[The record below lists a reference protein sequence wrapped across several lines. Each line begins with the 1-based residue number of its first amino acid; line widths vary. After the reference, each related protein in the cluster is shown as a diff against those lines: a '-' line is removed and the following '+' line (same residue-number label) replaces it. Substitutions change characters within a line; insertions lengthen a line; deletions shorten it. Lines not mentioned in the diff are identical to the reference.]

1 MQSNNRSAPARQKA
15 RHPAGVDSAP
25 VRLKLLF
32 VIIARGKAEFFS
44 DLLQSFSVNLQ
55 MSVGAQ
61 GTANTDMLRLLGL
74 SDSDKAV
81 LVAVI
86 REDRAAEALSLLDE
100 KFRTIKGGK
109 GIAYTVPMDSVIGVA
124 IYRFLADLDA

>member
-1 MQSNNRSAPARQKA
+1 MQPNNRSAPARQKN

-32 VIIARGKAEFFS
+32 VIVARGKAEFFS

>member
-1 MQSNNRSAPARQKA
+1 MFLRTLYSLACNPSPSAKP
-15 RHPAGVDSAP
+15 
-25 VRLKLLF
+25 
-32 VIIARGKAEFFS
+32 
-44 DLLQSFSVNLQ
+44 
-55 MSVGAQ
+55 
-61 GTANTDMLRLLGL
+61 L

-81 LVAVI
+81 LVAVV
-86 REDRAAEALSLLDE
+86 REDRATEALSLLDE